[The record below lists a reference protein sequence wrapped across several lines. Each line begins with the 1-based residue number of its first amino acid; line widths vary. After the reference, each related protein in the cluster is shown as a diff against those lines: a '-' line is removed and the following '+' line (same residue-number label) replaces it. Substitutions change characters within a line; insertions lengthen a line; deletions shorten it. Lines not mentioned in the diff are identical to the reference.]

1 MYYGHENYIYSIAL
15 LPNNSS
21 WVTSGED
28 RYGYLFLGL
37 IADPHYFN
45 ADPDPDP
52 SFQDPSFYVNVDPDP
67 NFNFNTDPDPAPD
80 QRDAIANLRPLVY
93 GPSRAPF

>member
-28 RYGYLFLGL
+28 RYGYLFPGL
-37 IADPHYFN
+37 IADPHRFN

-52 SFQDPSFYVNVDPDP
+52 SF
-67 NFNFNTDPDPAPD
+67 
-80 QRDAIANLRPLVY
+80 
-93 GPSRAPF
+93 